1 MSFVT
6 RATPLGDGRPL
17 TLDESARSVEV
28 VASTQ
33 APVTVFDFEEWQP
46 IREVLLMSGCQIPES
61 GRVPLLDCHSR
72 EHAGDIV
79 GSFDHIRVEDGPQGP
94 QLVGR
99 AVFSATPDGEAP
111 FRKVVEGHL
120 TDVSVGYDVIAYQ
133 RIRAGEVA
141 VIEGVTYE
149 GPLRVTTQWRLLE
162 LSCVPVGADSFAKMR
177 SAINNLQPARKG
189 KKERVMSKES
199 GQHERGKI
207 AARLRALLG
216 LREDPEEQPAP
227 EEEPRQ
233 AVVTDGSG
241 TTVEPEQL
249 DDAELDQLVDD
260 LGALLD
266 EAEAEQEG
274 REDPQQQE
282 DAQRE
287 GGDDKNAC
295 RSAVLA
301 RLMASLTPGQRQ
313 RFGQQLERQRIRG
326 IRELARSFQLSPD
339 QEDKLV
345 SSGMSL
351 GRARKQVEDIVAQR
365 QNFGPGYQVV
375 SVGRTEKESFRAAV
389 QDSLLL
395 RCGTKLE
402 KPAPGADELQGLTLR
417 EIAREMVIRSGQ
429 RAGGD
434 IRTIVGRALT
444 TTDMPQLLVE
454 TSRRTLM
461 EAYEQAPE
469 TWRDWCETG
478 TGKALGLEGDVA
490 LKKIPEY
497 GEYTDGRLAENAE
510 EYRVETFGRKL
521 VISRQAIINDDLGA
535 LADMPRMY
543 GEACAALVGD
553 VAYAALIDVALKMG
567 DGKPLFDSAH
577 HNLFTGKGGAP
588 TVENLGAVVT
598 GMELQQ
604 DSFGRVVTIQPRF
617 FIAPIA
623 LKTTCESFFNT
634 QITGGPVVGTQAQP
648 LVHNPYGG
656 EFFRRIYD
664 RRLDLDAAT
673 TWYLAAARSTVKVFF
688 LGGVQAPY
696 IESRDNFDTDGFETK
711 VRMDVGAKALRWI
724 TLAKATA

>member
-79 GSFDHIRVEDGPQGP
+79 GSFDRIRVEDGPQGP

-99 AVFSATPDGEAP
+99 AVFSGTPDGEAP

-141 VIEGVTYE
+141 VIEGVAYE

-216 LREDPEEQPAP
+216 LREEPEEQPAP

-233 AVVTDGSG
+233 AVVTDSSG

-295 RSAVLA
+295 RSAV
-301 RLMASLTPGQRQ
+301 
-313 RFGQQLERQRIRG
+313 
-326 IRELARSFQLSPD
+326 
-339 QEDKLV
+339 
-345 SSGMSL
+345 
-351 GRARKQVEDIVAQR
+351 
-365 QNFGPGYQVV
+365 
-375 SVGRTEKESFRAAV
+375 
-389 QDSLLL
+389 
-395 RCGTKLE
+395 
-402 KPAPGADELQGLTLR
+402 
-417 EIAREMVIRSGQ
+417 
-429 RAGGD
+429 
-434 IRTIVGRALT
+434 
-444 TTDMPQLLVE
+444 
-454 TSRRTLM
+454 
-461 EAYEQAPE
+461 
-469 TWRDWCETG
+469 
-478 TGKALGLEGDVA
+478 
-490 LKKIPEY
+490 
-497 GEYTDGRLAENAE
+497 
-510 EYRVETFGRKL
+510 
-521 VISRQAIINDDLGA
+521 
-535 LADMPRMY
+535 
-543 GEACAALVGD
+543 
-553 VAYAALIDVALKMG
+553 
-567 DGKPLFDSAH
+567 
-577 HNLFTGKGGAP
+577 
-588 TVENLGAVVT
+588 
-598 GMELQQ
+598 
-604 DSFGRVVTIQPRF
+604 
-617 FIAPIA
+617 
-623 LKTTCESFFNT
+623 
-634 QITGGPVVGTQAQP
+634 
-648 LVHNPYGG
+648 
-656 EFFRRIYD
+656 
-664 RRLDLDAAT
+664 
-673 TWYLAAARSTVKVFF
+673 
-688 LGGVQAPY
+688 
-696 IESRDNFDTDGFETK
+696 
-711 VRMDVGAKALRWI
+711 
-724 TLAKATA
+724 